1 MNESALYQRW
11 QNLFAVKACVV
22 VCWVCCR
29 VIVLRSNTR
38 LLVSFYYHHFFYI
51 HCKTESQLKPEIFFM
66 MPRHKIFRTLKSLH
80 FRNFHKDVKDISGG
94 ISSTLISEALS
105 SEESLE

>member
-1 MNESALYQRW
+1 MLPCHCAALQY
-11 QNLFAVKACVV
+11 A
-22 VCWVCCR
+22 
-29 VIVLRSNTR
+29 
-38 LLVSFYYHHFFYI
+38 VSFYYHHCCITTVYVSSFIYI
-51 HCKTESQLKPEIFFM
+51 HGKTEAQLKPEIFFM